1 MTDETDN
8 TEQASV
14 DFFGESLVV
23 APRETHSALE
33 AAAQAL
39 AEGRVWSLG
48 ERTHYGQCARFEIVS
63 ATDGRF
69 LARLSGAETW
79 QPRLVVAREEAA
91 LDDDLEEATDYVTL
105 NVQYHVRRDGGV
117 DASGVHFRGD
127 DPQQLSNREVAW
139 LTHVMRLMNELG
151 WARPSVVSDGVEVTL
166 RDAPPIDATS
176 RWHDVGRHMLQRM
189 ARWARTRS
197 GWKVVDP
204 SESTDPSSLGER
216 ARLFNLPWDTGR
228 TVAEDFR
235 DEVALDDE
243 QRAWLEAA
251 IAAWTS
257 FWLVVSVADGRATL
271 RDMFT
276 REVRVVPDEKLCAGT
291 LICARVVT
299 LTEGAYIDARDEN
312 ALDRR
317 VAADLRFEFAERMQL
332 PRAKPVKPEALR
344 VPHMALELAVCWY
357 SQFDNEDL
365 DDDEDFT

>member
-8 TEQASV
+8 TEQAPL

-127 DPQQLSNREVAW
+127 DPQQLSNREVAFQ
-139 LTHVMRLMNELG
+139 TTKDVMDGPLLG
-151 WARPSVVSDGVEVTL
+151 ENSHWRARAFETFAAGVLDG
-166 RDAPPIDATS
+166 TS
-176 RWHDVGRHMLQRM
+176 RKIPIHWSPAQGPPDAQCWDAAVIPDFELTTVLPQATACFGM
-189 ARWARTRS
+189 
-197 GWKVVDP
+197 GW
-204 SESTDPSSLGER
+204 
-216 ARLFNLPWDTGR
+216 
-228 TVAEDFR
+228 
-235 DEVALDDE
+235 
-243 QRAWLEAA
+243 EA
-251 IAAWTS
+251 
-257 FWLVVSVADGRATL
+257 V
-271 RDMFT
+271 
-276 REVRVVPDEKLCAGT
+276 
-291 LICARVVT
+291 
-299 LTEGAYIDARDEN
+299 
-312 ALDRR
+312 
-317 VAADLRFEFAERMQL
+317 
-332 PRAKPVKPEALR
+332 
-344 VPHMALELAVCWY
+344 
-357 SQFDNEDL
+357 
-365 DDDEDFT
+365 